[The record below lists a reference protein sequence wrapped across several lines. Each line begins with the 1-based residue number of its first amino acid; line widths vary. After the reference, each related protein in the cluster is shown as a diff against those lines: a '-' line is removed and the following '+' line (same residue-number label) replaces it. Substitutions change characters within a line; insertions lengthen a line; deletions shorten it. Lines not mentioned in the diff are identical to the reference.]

1 MKKLS
6 SYIKENFKISKN
18 TKVFYVHSK
27 SEIDRILNFVDNA
40 PVLIVLEVDHK
51 KTGKWH
57 YIPTISMINNYDS
70 NIVQKRF
77 SDIINSE
84 VNIHEKR
91 EKLAKY
97 LIGSVIVDN
106 GGITNKIG
114 EQMCDRLNTSGVT
127 YTNWRDP
134 NVIEEEHMVEL
145 YAGKNKQ
152 YKLIVSY

>member
-1 MKKLS
+1 M
-6 SYIKENFKISKN
+6 
-18 TKVFYVHSK
+18 HSN

-40 PVLIVLEVDHK
+40 SVFIVLQSDIR
-51 KTGKWH
+51 KTGNWH
-57 YIPTISMINNYDS
+57 DIPITSMIHYYD
-70 NIVQKRF
+70 NDIDKKRF

-84 VNIHEKR
+84 VNIREKHEK
-91 EKLAKY
+91 LVKY

-106 GGITNKIG
+106 GGGITNKIG
-114 EQMCDRLNTSGVT
+114 KKMCDRLNASGVT

-152 YKLIVSY
+152 YKLIVSD